1 MHHQCLRRISRA
13 GRSEP
18 ATRRCQR
25 RNTFLIEQN
34 RNQQDSCDGERES
47 DLCFCSCSSFLFSH
61 GSTAFRCSLT
71 TFMFSVH
78 IFLLGISR
86 NRHGGKSAFNNRNAS
101 QSRRRARFR
110 TTARLSKRLLQMI
123 PQRTP
128 SSQDAGTA
136 KKVKSGSFH
145 FSPEAFTSSNSLFLL
160 SLSALPVPD
169 REGVRNS
176 RTDASTGNG
185 HAGSASQ
192 ASESKSL
199 ASFLSAAGEH
209 LAAFF
214 GCHSCTETKLAVSA
228 QYGRLIRSLHSFLPF
243 HCWYTAGP
251 RTAVLSL
258 YELVSILH
266 RLFRDGLNKIAHFH
280 DSSSAGAIFFRIFIL
295 LRLQQKKSGVIYSSM
310 ES

>member
-1 MHHQCLRRISRA
+1 MHHQRLCRIGRA
-13 GRSEP
+13 GGCEP
-18 ATRRCQR
+18 ATRRSQR
-25 RNTFLIEQN
+25 GNTFFVEQD
-34 RNQQDSCDGERES
+34 RDQQDSCDGEGDPDFR
-47 DLCFCSCSSFLFSH
+47 FCSCSSFLFSH
-61 GSTAFRCSLT
+61 GSIVFRCSLT

-78 IFLLGISR
+78 IFLLGISK
-86 NRHGGKSAFNNRNAS
+86 NRHGGNSAFNNRNAS

-128 SSQDAGTA
+128 SPLDAGTA

-145 FSPEAFTSSNSLFLL
+145 FSPAAFTSSNSLFLL

-169 REGVRNS
+169 REGVLDS
-176 RTDASTGNG
+176 RADASTGNG
-185 HAGSASQ
+185 HAGSASH

-199 ASFLSAAGEH
+199 TSFLSAAGEH

-243 HCWYTAGP
+243 HCWYTAEP
-251 RTAVLSL
+251 RTAVFIIIRTCFKLTPS
-258 YELVSILH
+258 VQ
-266 RLFRDGLNKIAHFH
+266 R
-280 DSSSAGAIFFRIFIL
+280 RI
-295 LRLQQKKSGVIYSSM
+295 R
-310 ES
+310 

>member
-18 ATRRCQR
+18 ATGRSQR
-25 RNTFLIEQN
+25 GNTLFVKQD
-34 RNQQDSCDGERES
+34 RDQQDPCEGEGDPDFR
-47 DLCFCSCSSFLFSH
+47 FCSCSSFLFSH
-61 GSTAFRCSLT
+61 GSTTLRCSLT

-78 IFLLGISR
+78 IFLLGISK

-128 SSQDAGTA
+128 SSSGAETA

-160 SLSALPVPD
+160 SLSALPVTD
-169 REGVRNS
+169 REGALDS
-176 RTDASTGNG
+176 RADASAGNG
-185 HAGSASQ
+185 HAGAASH

-214 GCHSCTETKLAVSA
+214 GCHSCAETKLAVSA
-228 QYGRLIRSLHSFLPF
+228 QHGRLIRSLHSFLPF
-243 HCWYTAGP
+243 HCWYTGKTAYRCFIII
-251 RTAVLSL
+251 RTC
-258 YELVSILH
+258 
-266 RLFRDGLNKIAHFH
+266 F
-280 DSSSAGAIFFRIFIL
+280 IFAPSVWRRI
-295 LRLQQKKSGVIYSSM
+295 K
-310 ES
+310 